1 MNDTKSLMY
10 DQKPKDA
17 IKLDVVELNKSET
30 YSEENELPED
40 GLYRYLY

>member
-1 MNDTKSLMY
+1 MNDTKSLMD

-17 IKLDVVELNKSET
+17 IKLDVIELDKSEI
-30 YSEENELPED
+30 YSEENGLPED

>member
-1 MNDTKSLMY
+1 MNNTKSLMD

-17 IKLDVVELNKSET
+17 IKLDVVELDKSET